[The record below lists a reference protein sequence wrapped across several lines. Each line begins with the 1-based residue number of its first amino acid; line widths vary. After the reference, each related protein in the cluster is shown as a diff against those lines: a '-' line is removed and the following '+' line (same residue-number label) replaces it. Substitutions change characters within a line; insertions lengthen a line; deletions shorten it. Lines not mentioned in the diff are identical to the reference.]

1 MVLVI
6 IIWGAVGRGN
16 RAAKMLP
23 RVAVFRCW
31 IIRGLSGGDVTDD
44 VMIGMIVV
52 RVVDIPVWHCAPAC
66 LLLVF
71 ASWPPHHQFTII
83 SFLFNFFTFFFFTI
97 STF

>member
-31 IIRGLSGGDVTDD
+31 IIRGLSG
-44 VMIGMIVV
+44 
-52 RVVDIPVWHCAPAC
+52 
-66 LLLVF
+66 
-71 ASWPPHHQFTII
+71 
-83 SFLFNFFTFFFFTI
+83 
-97 STF
+97 